1 MNPFKRKKEEKE
13 IIEEPVEKST
23 KEKAQGGLFSKL
35 FKKNGNKEEKQP
47 KASKV
52 KGMMS
57 NKDKKK
63 SKKVDENNLSSVLNI
78 SVPETLLEELT
89 NNSRFTYIDGKGET
103 RYVAFMLKTDDIGGL
118 NKKSKNDEDKGQLIE
133 LINAAHIKC
142 LVTEQTFEDNVL
154 IFLPEEDTISHLGE
168 FSFLH
173 DKPLYIVFVD
183 EDCNYEIT
191 QASVLYQELRLFYVS
206 EQPVNN
212 LLFQKG
218 ILKYDVSENE
228 SIDENQDNLQ
238 YELVEET
245 QDYNE
250 VVQEESEPNQ
260 QEDEI
265 IQADED
271 SSIDE
276 EISEINVEDE
286 QNEDGYYTDDDEDD
300 DLPFGNDEVVDY
312 SNDDEDFTSDDVY
325 IPNDEVNLDDVDM
338 IDTRVIDKQEF
349 DSAVKRLFSSDDLNL
364 EVTTQPFDDLI
375 ANRFEYR
382 PFNEMLATSWLNDY
396 LKDMYIN
403 NNDRLNLLHQ
413 KNVIDARNKYLAIM
427 SKACDDIIKGLDY
440 TNPENIS
447 YHEYEEIKAINDS
460 YGEKAA
466 VMISEAKEKVIEE
479 YEKKREKA
487 GEIGRENALSD
498 FDLRNKTQHKKEL
511 DDVANDISKKVDSEM
526 KNNLDKLLDKRKLIA
541 NKQLDLCQNE
551 ALNIINKE
559 LRNKFEEENALYLE
573 LSQQARGYIDLH
585 QKDEINYNTLQHEQ
599 LKHSTEVE
607 DITNLMKRRLDEQAM
622 DYERNKKNLLE
633 DIEQIKRDSK
643 KEIEE
648 IKKDAER
655 KVLDAQHNV
664 DAQKEHFA
672 SIVEDY
678 KKLDKE
684 RSDDFKNRLEEKNRE
699 RDELIEA
706 HNKFERKTRNSHF
719 FILTMSVVA
728 VLASLFVGM
737 LFGSKVDSIAQPQPI
752 QQEQSVES
760 SN

>member
-1 MNPFKRKKEEKE
+1 MNPFKRKKEEK

-23 KEKAQGGLFSKL
+23 KEKAQGGLFSKF

-47 KASKV
+47 KSSKV

-57 NKDKKK
+57 NKDKKR

-89 NNSRFTYIDGKGET
+89 NNSRFTYIDDKGET

-228 SIDENQDNLQ
+228 LIDENQDNLQ
-238 YELVEET
+238 DELVEET

-573 LSQQARGYIDLH
+573 LSQQAREYIDLH

-655 KVLDAQHNV
+655 KVLDAQHNA

>member
-13 IIEEPVEKST
+13 IIEEPVEQST
-23 KEKAQGGLFSKL
+23 KEKGGFFSKF
-35 FKKNGNKEEKQP
+35 FKKGETSEKDP
-47 KASKV
+47 KSNKV
-52 KGMMS
+52 KGLMS

-63 SKKVDENNLSSVLNI
+63 SKKVDENNLSSVLNV

-89 NNSRFTYIDGKGET
+89 NNSRFTYIDGNGET

-142 LVTEQTFEDNVL
+142 LVTEQTFKDNVL

-173 DKPLYIVFVD
+173 YKPLYIVFVD

-191 QASVLYQELRLFYVS
+191 QANVLYQELRLFYVS

-212 LLFQKG
+212 LLFQKN
-218 ILKYDVSENE
+218 ILKYDVSQNE
-228 SIDENQDNLQ
+228 PVDENQYISQD
-238 YELVEET
+238 ELGEDA
-245 QDYNE
+245 QDDNE
-250 VVQEESEPNQ
+250 VVQEEFESGQ

-265 IQADED
+265 ISED
-271 SSIDE
+271 DE
-276 EISEINVEDE
+276 EISEINVEDK
-286 QNEDGYYTDDDEDD
+286 QNEDGYYTDDNDDED
-300 DLPFGNDEVVDY
+300 DLPFGSDEFEDY

-325 IPNDEVNLDDVDM
+325 VPDDGIDLNDVDM

-382 PFNEMLATSWLNDY
+382 PFNEILATSWLNDY

-460 YGEKAA
+460 YGENAA
-466 VMISEAKEKVIEE
+466 EMISEAKEKVVEE
-479 YEKKREKA
+479 YNKKREKA
-487 GEIGRENALSD
+487 GEIGRENALTD

-511 DDVANDISKKVDSEM
+511 DDVANYISKKVDSEM

-551 ALNIINKE
+551 ALNVINKE

-573 LSQQARGYIDLH
+573 LSQQAREYIDLH

-633 DIEQIKRDSK
+633 NIEQIKRDSK

-655 KVLDAQHNV
+655 KVFDAQHNA

-699 RDELIEA
+699 RAELVEA
-706 HNKFERKTRNSHF
+706 HNKFERKTRSSHF
-719 FILTMSVVA
+719 FILTMSVIA

-737 LFGSKVDSIAQPQPI
+737 LFGSKVDSMTQPQPI

>member
-1 MNPFKRKKEEKE
+1 MNPFKRKKEKKE
-13 IIEEPVEKST
+13 IIEEPVEQST
-23 KEKAQGGLFSKL
+23 KEKESFFSKL
-35 FKKNGNKEEKQP
+35 FKRNDNKEEKQP

-57 NKDKKK
+57 NKDKKR
-63 SKKVDENNLSSVLNI
+63 SKKVDENNLSSVLNV

-89 NNSRFTYIDGKGET
+89 NNSRFTYIDGNGET

-183 EDCNYEIT
+183 EDCNYEVT
-191 QASVLYQELRLFYVS
+191 QANILYQELRLFYVS

-212 LLFQKG
+212 LLFQKN
-218 ILKYDVSENE
+218 ILKYDVSQSEPV
-228 SIDENQDNLQ
+228 DENQYISQD
-238 YELVEET
+238 ELVETT
-245 QDYNE
+245 QNDNE
-250 VVQEESEPNQ
+250 VIQVESESDQ

-265 IQADED
+265 ISEDEN
-271 SSIDE
+271 DE

-286 QNEDGYYTDDDEDD
+286 QNEDGYYTDDEEDD
-300 DLPFGNDEVVDY
+300 DLPFGNDEFEDY

-325 IPNDEVNLDDVDM
+325 VPDDGIDLNDVDM

-460 YGEKAA
+460 YGENAA
-466 VMISEAKEKVIEE
+466 EMISEAKEKVVEK
-479 YEKKREKA
+479 YNKKREKA
-487 GEIGRENALSD
+487 GEIGRENALAD

-573 LSQQARGYIDLH
+573 LSQQAREYIDLH

-655 KVLDAQHNV
+655 KVLDAQHNA

-699 RDELIEA
+699 RAELVEA
-706 HNKFERKTRNSHF
+706 HNKFERKTRSSHF
-719 FILTMSVVA
+719 FILTMSVIA

-737 LFGSKVDSIAQPQPI
+737 LFGSKVDSMTQPQPI

>member
-1 MNPFKRKKEEKE
+1 MNPFKRKKEEK

-63 SKKVDENNLSSVLNI
+63 SKKVDENNLSSVLNV

-173 DKPLYIVFVD
+173 DKSLYIVFVD

-238 YELVEET
+238 DELVEET

-573 LSQQARGYIDLH
+573 LSQQAREYIDLH

-655 KVLDAQHNV
+655 KILDAQHNV

-706 HNKFERKTRNSHF
+706 HNKFERKTRSSHF

>member
-13 IIEEPVEKST
+13 IIEEPVEQST
-23 KEKAQGGLFSKL
+23 KEKESFFSKL
-35 FKKNGNKEEKQP
+35 FKRNDNKEEKQP

-57 NKDKKK
+57 NKDKKR
-63 SKKVDENNLSSVLNI
+63 SKKVDENNLSSVLNV

-89 NNSRFTYIDGKGET
+89 NNSRFTYIDGNGET

-183 EDCNYEIT
+183 EDCNYEVT
-191 QASVLYQELRLFYVS
+191 QANILYQELRLFYVS

-212 LLFQKG
+212 LLFQKN
-218 ILKYDVSENE
+218 ILKYDVSQSEPV
-228 SIDENQDNLQ
+228 DVNQYTSQD
-238 YELVEET
+238 ELVET
-245 QDYNE
+245 AQDDNE
-250 VVQEESEPNQ
+250 VIQVESESDQ

-265 IQADED
+265 IFEDEN
-271 SSIDE
+271 DE

-286 QNEDGYYTDDDEDD
+286 QNEDGYYTDDEEDD
-300 DLPFGNDEVVDY
+300 DLPFGNDEVEDY

-325 IPNDEVNLDDVDM
+325 VPDDGIDLNDVDM

-460 YGEKAA
+460 YGENAA
-466 VMISEAKEKVIEE
+466 EMISEAKEKVVEE
-479 YEKKREKA
+479 YNKKREKA
-487 GEIGRENALSD
+487 GEIGRENALAD

-573 LSQQARGYIDLH
+573 LSQQAREYIDLH

-655 KVLDAQHNV
+655 KILDAQHNA

-699 RDELIEA
+699 RAELVEA
-706 HNKFERKTRNSHF
+706 HNKFERKTRSSHF
-719 FILTMSVVA
+719 FILTMSVIA

-737 LFGSKVDSIAQPQPI
+737 LFGSKVDSMTQPQPI

>member
-13 IIEEPVEKST
+13 IIEEPVEQST
-23 KEKAQGGLFSKL
+23 KEKGSFFSKL
-35 FKKNGNKEEKQP
+35 FKRNDNKEEKQP
-47 KASKV
+47 KSNKV
-52 KGMMS
+52 KGLMS

-63 SKKVDENNLSSVLNI
+63 SKKVDENNLSSVLNV

-89 NNSRFTYIDGKGET
+89 NNSRFTYIDGNGET

-142 LVTEQTFEDNVL
+142 LVTEQTFKDNVL

-212 LLFQKG
+212 LLFQKN
-218 ILKYDVSENE
+218 ILKYDVSQSE
-228 SIDENQDNLQ
+228 SVDENQYISQD
-238 YELVEET
+238 ELVEDA
-245 QDYNE
+245 QDDNE
-250 VVQEESEPNQ
+250 VVQEEFESDQ

-265 IQADED
+265 ISED
-271 SSIDE
+271 DE

-286 QNEDGYYTDDDEDD
+286 QNEDGYYTDDNDDED
-300 DLPFGNDEVVDY
+300 DLPFGNDAVEDY

-325 IPNDEVNLDDVDM
+325 VPDDGIDLNDVDM

-466 VMISEAKEKVIEE
+466 EMISEAKEKVVEE
-479 YEKKREKA
+479 YNKKREKA
-487 GEIGRENALSD
+487 GEIGRDNALAD
-498 FDLRNKTQHKKEL
+498 FDSRNKIQHKKDL
-511 DDVANDISKKVDSEM
+511 DDAANDISKKVDAQM
-526 KNNLDKLLDKRKLIA
+526 KDNLDKLLDKRKLIA

-573 LSQQARGYIDLH
+573 LSQQAREYIDLH

-655 KVLDAQHNV
+655 KVLDAQRNV
-664 DAQKEHFA
+664 DNQKEHFA

-684 RSDDFKNRLEEKNRE
+684 RSDDFRNRLEEKNRE
-699 RDELIEA
+699 RAELVEA
-706 HNKFERKTRNSHF
+706 HNKFERKTRSSHF
-719 FILTMSVVA
+719 FILTMSVIA

-737 LFGSKVDSIAQPQPI
+737 LFGSKVDSMTQPQPI

>member
-63 SKKVDENNLSSVLNI
+63 SKKVDENNLSSVLNV

-89 NNSRFTYIDGKGET
+89 NNSRFTCIDGNGET

-228 SIDENQDNLQ
+228 SIDENQNNLQ
-238 YELVEET
+238 DELVEET

-265 IQADED
+265 IQTDED

-573 LSQQARGYIDLH
+573 LSQQAREYIDLH

-655 KVLDAQHNV
+655 KILDAQHNV

-719 FILTMSVVA
+719 FILTISVVA

-737 LFGSKVDSIAQPQPI
+737 LFGSKIDSIAQPQPI

>member
-13 IIEEPVEKST
+13 IIEEPVEQST
-23 KEKAQGGLFSKL
+23 KEKGGFFSKL
-35 FKKNGNKEEKQP
+35 FKKGETSEKDP
-47 KASKV
+47 KSNKV
-52 KGMMS
+52 KGLMS

-63 SKKVDENNLSSVLNI
+63 SKKVDENNLSSVLNV

-89 NNSRFTYIDGKGET
+89 NNSRFTYIDGNGET

-183 EDCNYEIT
+183 EDCNYEVT
-191 QASVLYQELRLFYVS
+191 QANILYQELRLFYVS

-212 LLFQKG
+212 LLFQKN
-218 ILKYDVSENE
+218 ILKYDVSQSEPV
-228 SIDENQDNLQ
+228 DENQYISQD
-238 YELVEET
+238 ELVETT
-245 QDYNE
+245 QNDNE
-250 VVQEESEPNQ
+250 VIQVESESDQ

-265 IQADED
+265 ISEDEN
-271 SSIDE
+271 DE

-286 QNEDGYYTDDDEDD
+286 QNEDGYYTDDEDDD
-300 DLPFGNDEVVDY
+300 DLPFGNDEVEDY

-325 IPNDEVNLDDVDM
+325 IPDDGIDLNDVDM

-364 EVTTQPFDDLI
+364 EVTTRPFDDLI

-460 YGEKAA
+460 YGENAA
-466 VMISEAKEKVIEE
+466 EMISEAKEKVVEE
-479 YEKKREKA
+479 YNKKREKA
-487 GEIGRENALSD
+487 GEIGRENALAD

-573 LSQQARGYIDLH
+573 LSQQAREYIDLH

-655 KVLDAQHNV
+655 KVLDAQHNA

-699 RDELIEA
+699 RAELIEA

-719 FILTMSVVA
+719 FILTMSVIA

-737 LFGSKVDSIAQPQPI
+737 LFGSKVDSMTQPQPI

>member
-63 SKKVDENNLSSVLNI
+63 SKKVDENNLSSVLNV

-89 NNSRFTYIDGKGET
+89 NNSRFTCIDGNGET

-228 SIDENQDNLQ
+228 SIDENQNNLQ
-238 YELVEET
+238 DELVEET

-265 IQADED
+265 IQTDED

-312 SNDDEDFTSDDVY
+312 SNDDENFTSDDVY

-573 LSQQARGYIDLH
+573 LSQQAREYIDLH

-655 KVLDAQHNV
+655 KILDAQHNV

-719 FILTMSVVA
+719 FILTISVVA

-737 LFGSKVDSIAQPQPI
+737 LFGSKIDSIAQPQPI

>member
-1 MNPFKRKKEEKE
+1 MNPFKRKKEEE
-13 IIEEPVEKST
+13 IIEEPVE
-23 KEKAQGGLFSKL
+23 EKAKGGFFSK
-35 FKKNGNKEEKQP
+35 FFNKDENKEEKKP
-47 KASKV
+47 GKT
-52 KGMMS
+52 KGIMS
-57 NKDKKK
+57 NKDRKR
-63 SKKVDENNLSSVLNI
+63 SKKADENNLSSVLNI

-89 NNSRFTYIDGKGET
+89 NNTRFTYIDGNGET
-103 RYVAFMLKTDDIGGL
+103 RYVAFLLKTDDIGGL

-154 IFLPEEDTISHLGE
+154 IFLPEEDTISNLSE

-183 EDCNYEIT
+183 EDCNYKVTE
-191 QASVLYQELRLFYVS
+191 ASIFYPELRLFYVS

-212 LLFQKG
+212 LLFQKNL
-218 ILKYDVSENE
+218 LKYDVSDNE
-228 SIDENQDNLQ
+228 PTNE
-238 YELVEET
+238 VET
-245 QDYNE
+245 QEGLDDSQE
-250 VVQEESEPNQ
+250 EIQETVQEEFVNKDETVDEIT
-260 QEDEI
+260 QEDL
-265 IQADED
+265 DN
-271 SSIDE
+271 E
-276 EISEINVEDE
+276 EIVEPEVE
-286 QNEDGYYTDDDEDD
+286 QNEDGYYTDDDDEDMN
-300 DLPFGNDEVVDY
+300 DLPFGNDEMEDY

-325 IPNDEVNLDDVDM
+325 IPDDEVDLNDVDM
-338 IDTRVIDKQEF
+338 IDTRVVDKQEF
-349 DSAVKRLFSSDDLNL
+349 DSVVKRLFSSDDLNL

-447 YHEYEEIKAINDS
+447 YHEYKQIEDVNDS
-460 YGEKAA
+460 YAVNAA
-466 VMISEAKEKVIEE
+466 KLISEEKEKVVKE
-479 YEKKREKA
+479 YEEKREEA
-487 GEIGRENALSD
+487 GEIGRKNALND
-498 FDLRNKTQHKKEL
+498 FDLRNQTQHKKEL
-511 DDVANDISKKVDSEM
+511 EDVANNISQKIEVAM

-559 LRNKFEEENALYLE
+559 LRDKFEEENALYLE
-573 LSQQARGYIDLH
+573 LSQQAREYIDLH
-585 QKDEINYNTLQHEQ
+585 QKDEINYNALQHEQ

-622 DYERNKKNLLE
+622 DYECNKKNLLE

-655 KVLDAQHNV
+655 KVLDAQRNV
-664 DAQKEHFA
+664 DRQKEHFA

-699 RDELIEA
+699 RAELVEA
-706 HNKFERKTRNSHF
+706 HNKFERKTRSSHF
-719 FILTMSVVA
+719 FILTMSVIA

-737 LFGSKVDSIAQPQPI
+737 LFGSKVDSMTQPQPI

>member
-63 SKKVDENNLSSVLNI
+63 SKKVDENNLSSVLNV

-89 NNSRFTYIDGKGET
+89 NNSRFTYIDGNGET

-238 YELVEET
+238 DELVEET

-250 VVQEESEPNQ
+250 IVQEESEPNQ

-265 IQADED
+265 IQVDED

-300 DLPFGNDEVVDY
+300 DLPFGNNEVVDY

-466 VMISEAKEKVIEE
+466 VMISEAKEEVIEE

-573 LSQQARGYIDLH
+573 LSQQVREYIDLH

-655 KVLDAQHNV
+655 KVLDAQHNA

>member
-1 MNPFKRKKEEKE
+1 MNPFKRKKEEE

-23 KEKAQGGLFSKL
+23 EEKGRGGFFSKF
-35 FKKNGNKEEKQP
+35 FKKDENKEEKKP
-47 KASKV
+47 GKT
-52 KGMMS
+52 KGIMS
-57 NKDKKK
+57 NKDRKR
-63 SKKVDENNLSSVLNI
+63 SKKADENNLSSVLNI

-89 NNSRFTYIDGKGET
+89 NNTRFTYIDGKGET
-103 RYVAFMLKTDDIGGL
+103 RYVAFLLKTDDIGGL

-154 IFLPEEDTISHLGE
+154 IFLPEEDTISHLSE

-183 EDCNYEIT
+183 EDCNYEVT
-191 QASVLYQELRLFYVS
+191 EASILYQELRLFYVS

-212 LLFQKG
+212 LLFQKNV
-218 ILKYDVSENE
+218 LKYDVSQSEPV
-228 SIDENQDNLQ
+228 DENQYTSQD
-238 YELVEET
+238 ELVET
-245 QDYNE
+245 AQNDNE
-250 VVQEESEPNQ
+250 VIQVESESDQ
-260 QEDEI
+260 QEDE
-265 IQADED
+265 
-271 SSIDE
+271 
-276 EISEINVEDE
+276 EIPEVNVEDE
-286 QNEDGYYTDDDEDD
+286 QNEDGYYTDDED
-300 DLPFGNDEVVDY
+300 DLPFGSEETEDY
-312 SNDDEDFTSDDVY
+312 SNSYSNDNLDFTSDNTDISDDEDFALDSTY
-325 IPNDEVNLDDVDM
+325 IPDSGLDLNDVDM

-382 PFNEMLATSWLNDY
+382 PFNERLATSWLNDY

-460 YGEKAA
+460 YGENAA
-466 VMISEAKEKVIEE
+466 EMISEAKEKVVEE
-479 YEKKREKA
+479 YNKKREKA
-487 GEIGRENALSD
+487 GEIGRENALAD

-573 LSQQARGYIDLH
+573 LSQQAREYIDLH

-648 IKKDAER
+648 IKKEAEQ
-655 KVLDAQHNV
+655 KVLDAQRNV
-664 DAQKEHFA
+664 DSQKEHFA

-684 RSDDFKNRLEEKNRE
+684 RSDDFRNRLEEKNRE
-699 RDELIEA
+699 RDELVEA
-706 HNKFERKTRNSHF
+706 HNKFERKTRSSHF

-737 LFGSKVDSIAQPQPI
+737 LFGSKVDSMTQPQPI
-752 QQEQSVES
+752 QQEQSIES

>member
-1 MNPFKRKKEEKE
+1 MNPFKRKKEEK

-63 SKKVDENNLSSVLNI
+63 SKKVDENNLSSVLNV

-212 LLFQKG
+212 LLFQKS

-238 YELVEET
+238 DELVEET

-487 GEIGRENALSD
+487 GEIGRENALFD

-573 LSQQARGYIDLH
+573 LSQQAREYIDLH

-622 DYERNKKNLLE
+622 DYERNKKNFLE